1 MIKRWAVRA
10 ALILVAAL
18 ALAACDDETI
28 SVSEN
33 KQASRSETQTISIDT
48 SQALELAVRNNVGKI
63 TVRPGSADEIIV
75 ESTFT
80 AFGETVEEA
89 ETELADMAIV
99 VQQTNIQTVINGV
112 QTRHTDEARANT
124 VDMVI
129 TVPPSLRL
137 DVNNNVG
144 DISIEDLDLS
154 RARITNNV
162 GKVLMVGIDVTTALS
177 VTTDVGD
184 VQFEG
189 AIGETG
195 TYKLETNVGAVTVTL
210 PAATAA
216 RFEAS
221 SNVGDITVTDL
232 EMDDVEQT
240 TEGPIDRYAGQ
251 MNGGEANVIL
261 LTNVGDITIQA
272 G

>member
-1 MIKRWAVRA
+1 MIKTWGLRT
-10 ALILVAAL
+10 ALIALVALTA
-18 ALAACDDETI
+18 AACGENSI

-33 KQASRSETQTISIDT
+33 KQASRSDTQTITLDT
-48 SQALELAVRNNVGKI
+48 EQTLELAVRNNVGKVTI
-63 TVRPGSADEIIV
+63 QPGSEDTITV

-80 AFGETVEEA
+80 AFGDTLDEA

-99 VQQTNIQTVINGV
+99 VQQTNVQIVINGV
-112 QTRHTDEARANT
+112 QTQHTDESRTNT

-129 TVPPSLRL
+129 TVPPALRL

-144 DISIEDLDLS
+144 DVSIQDLDLS

-162 GKVLMVGIDVTTALS
+162 GKILLAGLDVTTALS

-189 AIGETG
+189 AIGDTG

-210 PAATAA
+210 PRTTAA

-221 SNVGDITVTDL
+221 TNVGDITVVDL
-232 EMDDVEQT
+232 EMDAVEET
-240 TEGPIDRYAGQ
+240 TEGPVERYAGQ
-251 MNGGEANVIL
+251 LNGGEANVIL

-272 G
+272 R